1 MAAGFLLKGEL
12 NSPCKPVDICYVLP
26 VEFPYFSD
34 CTGIA
39 KTAFVGEFQNLLF
52 AGGDS
57 KFVEAGRHSDAAEII
72 FHSLNARRAHLFQ
85 VFTVRNQ
92 KNILGKLGKPV
103 QGDPCTHS
111 GPKCPIWPQ
120 GPHHGLRRTCRPV
133 HVLIGGKPSLRHRYR
148 IR

>member
-1 MAAGFLLKGEL
+1 MWRQL
-12 NSPCKPVDICYVLP
+12 NPLCQPVDFCYLLP
-26 VEFPYFSD
+26 VKFPYFSD
-34 CTGIA
+34 RTGIA

-72 FHSLNARRAHLFQ
+72 FHSLNAQKSHLFQ

-103 QGDPCTHS
+103 QAILAYIAG
-111 GPKCPIWPQ
+111 Q
-120 GPHHGLRRTCRPV
+120 VPHTAARPA
-133 HVLIGGKPSLRHRYR
+133 P
-148 IR
+148 